1 MENGPQT
8 TIRALLGW
16 ARALLVGE
24 DARTDSEVLLACVL
38 RCSRTFLYAHD
49 NDVVLSAEAG
59 RYQELILRRRDG
71 EPVAYLTGHREFWS
85 LDLQLSPATLVPRP
99 ETELL
104 VEHALQLLGP
114 QEARV
119 LDLGTGSGAIAL
131 ALATERAAWKVLGV
145 DIDPAAVVVAT
156 ANAARLGIGNA
167 SFVAGNW
174 YAPCAGHYALIVS
187 NPPYICADD
196 PCLGAADLRHEPRA
210 ALASGRDGLD
220 ALRRVIAGAAQFLAP
235 RGALLCEHGATQ
247 GEAVRRLFIDAGFG
261 PVRTE
266 RDLAGL
272 ERLSWA
278 RGGERE

>member
-1 MENGPQT
+1 ML
-8 TIRALLGW
+8 A
-16 ARALLVGE
+16 GE

-38 RCSRTFLYAHD
+38 RRSRAFLYAHD
-49 NDVVLSAEAG
+49 NDKVSSAEAG
-59 RYQELILRRRDG
+59 RYQGLIMRRRDG

-114 QEARV
+114 HEARV

-131 ALATERAAWKVLGV
+131 ALATERPAWKVLGI
-145 DIDPAAVVVAT
+145 DIDPAAVAVAT
-156 ANAARLGIGNA
+156 ANAVRLGIGNA
-167 SFVAGNW
+167 SFVAGDW
-174 YAPCAGHYALIVS
+174 YAPCAGRYALIVS

-196 PCLGAADLRHEPRA
+196 PCLGASDLRHEPRA

-220 ALRRVIAGAAQFLAP
+220 ALRRVIAGAAQYLAP

-247 GEAVRRLFIDAGFG
+247 GEAVRRLFTDAGFG
-261 PVRTE
+261 QVRTE
-266 RDLAGL
+266 CDLAGL

-278 RGGERE
+278 PGGERE